1 MALSRFVVGS
11 TVTLPAGTATA
22 VSGGFGT
29 VSWAGTGTGATLQWA
44 DGLAATFY
52 AGQTLYA
59 DSASPGSTPT
69 ASQQLYTALTAAGA
83 NLFAFRDGTDTVSH
97 LGIANLGGP

>member
-1 MALSRFVVGS
+1 VALGRFVVGT

-29 VSWAGTGTGATLQWA
+29 VSWAGTGSGSTLQWA
-44 DGLAATFY
+44 DGYAATFF
-52 AGQTLYA
+52 AGQAVYA
-59 DSASPGSTPT
+59 DSATPGSTPT

-83 NLFAFRDGTDTVSH
+83 NLRAFTDGTDVVSH
-97 LGIANLGGP
+97 YGISN

>member
-1 MALSRFVVGS
+1 VALGRFVVGS

-44 DGLAATFY
+44 DGQAATFY

-59 DSASPGSTPT
+59 DNASPGSTPT

-83 NLFAFRDGTDTVSH
+83 NLFAFRDGTDDVSH
-97 LGIANLGGP
+97 YGISN